1 MWKFFRRNRLGLLGV
16 SILLGV
22 VVVAVCADLIAPYPA
37 DAKGRVHLR
46 EAFQAPS
53 SSHLFG
59 TDDMGRDIL
68 SRVIFGSRISLR
80 IGILSIV
87 CSTSIGMLLGTIAG
101 YVGGKVDQVIMRVV
115 DIFMSVPY
123 VILGMAVAVALKPG
137 LTSVTIAVV
146 AVFWPGTARLMR
158 GEVLKVKEREF
169 VEASRAIGAS
179 HWRIIWRDIVPNAT
193 AAILVQSAIQTGWAI
208 LLAATLS
215 FIGVGV
221 QPPLAEWGLMVS
233 TARRY
238 MTTAW
243 WYATFPGIAIVV
255 TVTGF
260 NLVGDWLRDTFDP
273 HLQK

>member
-1 MWKFFRRNRLGLLGV
+1 MWKYFRKNKLGLLGL

-22 VVVAVCADLIAPYPA
+22 LLVAAFADLVAPYPG
-37 DAKGRVHLR
+37 DAKGRIHLR
-46 EAFQAPS
+46 DAFQAPS
-53 SSHLFG
+53 SSHPFG

-87 CSTSIGMLLGTIAG
+87 FSTTLGVFLGTFAG
-101 YVGGKVDQVIMRVV
+101 YVGGKVDQVIMRVT

-123 VILGMAVAVALKPG
+123 VILGMAIAVALRPG
-137 LTSVTIAVV
+137 LTSVTIAIV
-146 AVFWPGTARLMR
+146 AVFWPGTTRLMR
-158 GEVLKVKEREF
+158 GEVLKIKEREF
-169 VEASRAIGAS
+169 VEASYAIGVN
-179 HWRIIWRDIVPNAT
+179 HWRIMWRHIVPNAI
-193 AAILVQSAIQTGWAI
+193 APVLVQSSIQTGWAI
-208 LLAATLS
+208 LLVATLS

-221 QPPLAEWGLMVS
+221 QPPLPEWGLMAS

-238 MTTAW
+238 LTIAW
-243 WYATFPGIAIVV
+243 WFAAFPGIAIVV

-273 HLQK
+273 YLQK

>member
-1 MWKFFRRNRLGLLGV
+1 MWKLFRRNRLGLLGIG
-16 SILLGV
+16 ILLGIMLL
-22 VVVAVCADLIAPYPA
+22 ALFADLIAPYPA
-37 DAKGRVHLR
+37 DAKGKIHLR
-46 EAFQAPS
+46 EAFRAPS
-53 SSHLFG
+53 STHLFG

-68 SRVIFGSRISLR
+68 SRIIFGSRISLR
-80 IGILSIV
+80 IGILSIIF
-87 CSTSIGMLLGTIAG
+87 STSIGILLGTISG
-101 YVGGKVDQVIMRVV
+101 YVGGKVDQVIMRLV

-123 VILGMAVAVALKPG
+123 VILGMAVAVALRPG
-137 LTSVTIAVV
+137 LTSVTIAIVV
-146 AVFWPGTARLMR
+146 VFWPGTARLMR

-179 HWRIIWRDIVPNAT
+179 HWRIMWRHIVPNAT
-193 AAILVQSAIQTGWAI
+193 APILVQSAIQTGWAI

-221 QPPLAEWGLMVS
+221 QPPLPEWGLMAS

-273 HLQK
+273 YLQK